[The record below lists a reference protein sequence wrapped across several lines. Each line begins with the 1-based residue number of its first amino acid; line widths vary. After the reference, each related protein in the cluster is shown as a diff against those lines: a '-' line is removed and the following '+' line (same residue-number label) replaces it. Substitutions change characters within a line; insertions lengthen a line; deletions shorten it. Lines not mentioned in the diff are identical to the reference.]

1 MFHTVGCFK
10 KKCSTILSSKL
21 FSSRDSLYVFFA
33 VTIASNYRI
42 SKYPTLKLFRN
53 GQVVKK
59 EYRGQRSV
67 DAIVSFIRDEL
78 KDPVI
83 EHANLDEMDELEVC
97 SHAIDR
103 GHLIF

>member
-1 MFHTVGCFK
+1 M
-10 KKCSTILSSKL
+10 
-21 FSSRDSLYVFFA
+21 
-33 VTIASNYRI
+33 
-42 SKYPTLKLFRN
+42 
-53 GQVVKK
+53 VKK